1 MLVNFSNN
9 TLCTADAT
17 PALGAMWRPSC
28 RTVSSH
34 TPESPAH
41 PPGRRQAGKRHIF
54 NANSKRGEGPAC
66 VRLCALRRLR
76 CGCVRAATGCV
87 AASCARAA
95 RHRTVAALLHKLP
108 LHHQLASR
116 PQACPTHER
125 WPWSTRRRCMARGAA
140 QVQPTT
146 PTPLPQPTTPC
157 HAPRP
162 YTHASSV
169 CTGRPRRASPPPR
182 PPRRCGAG
190 WGQWRGCEAR
200 PGDAD

>member
-1 MLVNFSNN
+1 
-9 TLCTADAT
+9 
-17 PALGAMWRPSC
+17 MWRPSC
-28 RTVSSH
+28 RTVLSH

-41 PPGRRQAGKRHIF
+41 PPGRRQEG
-54 NANSKRGEGPAC
+54 RGGGPAC

-95 RHRTVAALLHKLP
+95 RHRTIAALFHKHP
-108 LHHQLASR
+108 LHHQLTSR

-162 YTHASSV
+162 GRLSGAPASWRRSRR
-169 CTGRPRRASPPPR
+169 GRWQQALGEGRRGGGR
-182 PPRRCGAG
+182 GAG
-190 WGQWRGCEAR
+190 GRGRGRGGRAGGLERTQRQQQGQAWPAGGVGGGA
-200 PGDAD
+200 GSA